1 MWDAGEFFCIENHF
15 SVFQI
20 NITNWYNH
28 FQPLSGHFEK
38 WVFPDQILTSILH
51 CVIKSIC
58 RLQTKMEQMVDTF
71 QPDQSDDFQDFLL
84 VVKGVLIKGKGRLP
98 EKNVCYFKSFIN
110 GRWPPPLVFIK
121 LCCKKLRYFFRETS
135 RTLNYIF
142 WETGRGAMA
151 VHKIYKKKQTFLRY
165 QWSCLD
171 A

>member
-110 GRWPPPLVFIK
+110 GRWPPPPRFYKVMLQKTEVFFQGDVPNSQ
-121 LCCKKLRYFFRETS
+121 LYLLR
-135 RTLNYIF
+135 N
-142 WETGRGAMA
+142 WEGGNG
-151 VHKIYKKKQTFLRY
+151 
-165 QWSCLD
+165 SS
-171 A
+171 